1 MGAENNTAVRVSEFI
16 ITGFDHLSYQKLLGS
31 IILIAYVL
39 ILFFCSINLSIVV
52 ADRRLH
58 SPMYIFICNL
68 AIVDIMFST
77 SSCITMIA
85 ALLAEMKTISYNSCI
100 TSMFIYHLG
109 DVTSCLAIT
118 LMALDRMIAISL
130 PLRYN
135 SILTNTRCIMLI
147 MAAWI
152 IGLGSMVYDT
162 VLAESIPY
170 CQPIIR
176 YVFCDYPAMIRAACV
191 DPGPYFQIPITVF
204 KWLWFLVGHFT
215 LIFLTYVVII
225 FTVLRLK
232 EKGSRKKMFST
243 CISHIIVVS
252 TYFAPKLVSVLLTRI
267 GVQLNLTERNALL
280 IVASVVPPLINSVT
294 YCLTTKELRTRLI
307 NLLTKHRVAI
317 K

>member
-1 MGAENNTAVRVSEFI
+1 MGAKNNTAVRVYEFI

-77 SSCITMIA
+77 SCSVTMIA
-85 ALLAEMKTISYNSCI
+85 VVLAEMKTISYNSCI

-118 LMALDRMIAISL
+118 LMAVDRMIAISL

-135 SILTNTRCIMLI
+135 SILTNTRSIMLI
-147 MAAWI
+147 VAAWI
-152 IGLGSMVYDT
+152 IAMGSMVPITLTADS
-162 VLAESIPY
+162 VSY
-170 CQPIIR
+170 CQPVIR
-176 YVFCDYPAMIRAACV
+176 YVFCDYPAMIRAGCM
-191 DPGPYFQIPITVF
+191 DPEPYFQIPLLMAL
-204 KWLWFLVGHFT
+204 WLWILGGHFT
-215 LIFLTYVVII
+215 LIFLAYVVII
-225 FTVLRLK
+225 YTVLRLK
-232 EKGSRKKMFST
+232 DKGSRKKMFST

-267 GVQLNLTERNALL
+267 GVKLNLTERNAVI
-280 IVASVVPPLINSVT
+280 IVASVLPPLINPVT

>member
-1 MGAENNTAVRVSEFI
+1 MGAKNNTAVRVYEFI

-100 TSMFIYHLG
+100 TSMYFYHLG

-118 LMALDRMIAISL
+118 LMAVDRMIAISL

-135 SILTNTRCIMLI
+135 SILTNTRSIMLI

-152 IGLGSMVYDT
+152 IGLVSMGPTT
-162 VLAESIPY
+162 VTADSVPY

-176 YVFCDYPAMIRAACV
+176 YVFCDYPAMIRAGCV
-191 DPGPYFQIPITVF
+191 DPVPYFQIPIIVAM
-204 KWLWFLVGHFT
+204 WLWILGGHFT
-215 LIFLTYVVII
+215 LILLTYVVII
-225 FTVLRLK
+225 YTVLRLK
-232 EKGSRKKMFST
+232 DKGSKKKMFST

-252 TYFAPKLVSVLLTRI
+252 TYYAPKLVSVLLTRI
-267 GVQLNLTERNALL
+267 GVKLNLTERNAVI
-280 IVASVVPPLINSVT
+280 IVASVLPPLINPVT

-307 NLLTKHRVAI
+307 NMLTKHRVAI

>member
-1 MGAENNTAVRVSEFI
+1 MGAKNNTAVRVSEFI
-16 ITGFDHLSYQKLLGS
+16 ITGFDHLSHQKLLGS

-77 SSCITMIA
+77 SSSITMIA
-85 ALLAEMKTISYNSCI
+85 VVLAEMKTISYNSCI

-176 YVFCDYPAMIRAACV
+176 YVFCDYPAMIRAGCV
-191 DPGPYFQIPITVF
+191 DPVPYFQIPIIVAM
-204 KWLWFLVGHFT
+204 WLWILGGHFT
-215 LIFLTYVVII
+215 LILLTYVVII
-225 FTVLRLK
+225 YTVLRLK
-232 EKGSRKKMFST
+232 DKGSRKKMFST
-243 CISHIIVVS
+243 CSSHIIVVS
-252 TYFAPKLVSVLLTRI
+252 TYYAPKLVSVLLTRI
-267 GVQLNLTERNALL
+267 GVKLNLTERNAVI
-280 IVASVVPPLINSVT
+280 IVPSILPSLINPVT